1 MPSFSITFSGGTIST
16 ISGFSS
22 KIVRILPH
30 AAAAWE
36 NVLIQSPAA
45 IIGHTSISMYEL
57 NATNWPIETCPS
69 STILPPARSVTI
81 TLIPI
86 TASSVGPKTARSF
99 TTARFFSLLFSQAF
113 SNCLKSSSSCA
124 NALTTRIP
132 AMLSCTL
139 SDRYEKASCLFT

>member
-36 NVLIQSPAA
+36 NVLMQSPAA

-57 NATNWPIETCPS
+57 NATN
-69 STILPPARSVTI
+69 
-81 TLIPI
+81 
-86 TASSVGPKTARSF
+86 
-99 TTARFFSLLFSQAF
+99 
-113 SNCLKSSSSCA
+113 
-124 NALTTRIP
+124 
-132 AMLSCTL
+132 
-139 SDRYEKASCLFT
+139 